1 MVNGSS
7 CLKPHPRTCFKYMK
21 YGADQQRGCTQG
33 LECNWFHLVI
43 CQTSLQKLRCKK
55 EVCSLIHL
63 YTARKAKKDNA
74 GRFPSEHK
82 SSQRSNGP
90 SVGNSTRDRV
100 KKDTKLTLMKEKD
113 FLQALLNQQLA
124 GTVFEGDEGP
134 KGACDS
140 DKIPVS
146 AHSSQRV
153 ASGTDT
159 FSGKS
164 APGPFPSSSADA
176 TATGVEGEFTEDL
189 SSIYLLNSQGTSP
202 HASGNSRWKLPF
214 IADNILQQKNIIR
227 KSQLHQV

>member
-1 MVNGSS
+1 MKKEHQTDINEGEGFSPGP
-7 CLKPHPRTCFKYMK
+7 LKP
-21 YGADQQRGCTQG
+21 
-33 LECNWFHLVI
+33 
-43 CQTSLQKLRCKK
+43 
-55 EVCSLIHL
+55 
-63 YTARKAKKDNA
+63 
-74 GRFPSEHK
+74 
-82 SSQRSNGP
+82 
-90 SVGNSTRDRV
+90 
-100 KKDTKLTLMKEKD
+100 
-113 FLQALLNQQLA
+113 A

-164 APGPFPSSSADA
+164 APGPSPSSSADA
-176 TATGVEGEFTEDL
+176 TTTGVEGEFTEDL
-189 SSIYLLNSQGTSP
+189 SSIYLLNSQGTSR